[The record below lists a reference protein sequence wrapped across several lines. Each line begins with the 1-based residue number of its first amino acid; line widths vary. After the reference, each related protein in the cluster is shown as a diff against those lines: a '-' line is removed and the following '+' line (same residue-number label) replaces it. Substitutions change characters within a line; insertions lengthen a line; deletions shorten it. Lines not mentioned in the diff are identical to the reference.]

1 MRGPDFQSLA
11 YAPYFDN
18 YLQYIESNDV
28 QQELRRS
35 SEGFVSLLKELP
47 ESSLSL
53 RYAPDK
59 WTVAQLV
66 QHVID
71 TEMIFVYRALSIARD
86 PNELNLRGFDEDTYA
101 ANAVIDQLRME
112 EWIAF
117 FDHIRSG
124 TMTLARTFSADQ
136 MLKTGVTSGYQVRV
150 DLLLFV
156 SAGHTLHHAKV
167 LKERYLP
174 HIESGLHA

>member
-1 MRGPDFQSLA
+1 MKGPTFHPLA

-18 YLQYIESNDV
+18 YLQYIETNDV

-35 SEGFVSLLKELP
+35 SDVFVHLLKELP
-47 ESSLSL
+47 EASLTF
-53 RYAPDK
+53 RYAPSK

-71 TEMIFVYRALSIARD
+71 TEMIFAYRALSIARD
-86 PNELNLRGFDEDTYA
+86 PKELDLRGFDEDAYA
-101 ANAVIDQLRME
+101 ANAVTEQLRMD
-112 EWIAF
+112 EWIGF

-124 TMTLARTFSADQ
+124 TMALARTFSADQ
-136 MLKTGVTSGYQVRV
+136 MLKTGMASGYQVRV

-156 SAGHTLHHAKV
+156 SAGHTHHHAKV

-174 HIESGLHA
+174 HLES